1 LPGSAYTGVHAAS
14 RPGADSC
21 IARVS
26 GAVTA
31 FIGRTLRG
39 PVNRPVRLKS
49 FAEYQQVFGGLWQPS
64 PLSYSV
70 EQFFDGGGREAVVV
84 RVANGGARATI
95 VLPAGREQLVLQAL
109 SPGSREALRASVDY
123 DNVAAHEE
131 DCFNL
136 VVQRVRTRGSEFI
149 EDQEIFRRVS
159 IRGGTAR
166 CVRSALMESKLVR
179 LSGDLPTTR
188 PNRTFRPGSRH
199 PIGYVECNTDGHDG
213 AALTDYD
220 LIGSPERR
228 TGLFALG
235 AAEDI
240 DFLCLPPLERD
251 RDVGPSALMVAA
263 QFCRNHH
270 LLLLVDPPAEWDSCG
285 DALTGLREL
294 AFHSEQAV
302 MCFPRIRAYDRLR
315 GRYERF
321 SNCGAV
327 AAALCR
333 MEQHRP
339 LWQPGPDDELLLR
352 PGTRPAR
359 VLSET
364 ERIRLIAHG
373 INPIQS
379 LRSANPRRPA
389 LRTLAGGSGR
399 GAASDLLGW
408 QRRSLAVVKSI
419 DRGTRWAV
427 LEAHDPSIRLRLAR
441 QVEAFLRPLCAAG
454 LFGDSQNETNSR
466 VICDDRINSAEDVAA
481 GRVSL
486 LVTLCAPR
494 AGEQQSFLITHSP
507 EGSRIRRVKARL
519 LPRGTRMSVGTARG
533 RVPGKLVGDPFRR
546 QREPRLPAS
555 ARSPAGDAESAA
567 AGRGDLDLVGRFH
580 RDFGGRS
587 QLDDG
592 PVPTP
597 QQVAPGSPGVPAGES
612 ERRDATMVGQ
622 DSRRHGCGE
631 LDAAQQAVPA
641 AVPAVPT

>member
-1 LPGSAYTGVHAAS
+1 MPDSAYTGVQAAS
-14 RPGADSC
+14 RPGADSG

-31 FIGRTLRG
+31 FVGRTLRG

-95 VLPAGREQLVLQAL
+95 VLPSGREQLVLQAL

-166 CVRSALMESKLVR
+166 CVRSALMESTLVR
-179 LSGDLPTTR
+179 LAGELPTTR
-188 PNRTFRPGSRH
+188 PNRTFRPGARH
-199 PIGYVECNTDGHDG
+199 PIGYVDCNTDGHDG

-235 AAEDI
+235 SAEDI

-251 RDVGPSALMVAA
+251 RDVGPSALLVAA
-263 QFCRNHH
+263 QFCRDNH

-285 DALTGLREL
+285 DALAGLRDL

-302 MCFPRIRAYDRLR
+302 MCFPRIQAYDRLR

-339 LWQPGPDDELLLR
+339 LWQAAPDDELLLR

-364 ERIRLIAHG
+364 ERTRLIAHG

-379 LRSANPRRPA
+379 LRSANPRPLA

-399 GAASDLLGW
+399 SAASGLLSW

-419 DRGTRWAV
+419 DLGTRWAA

-441 QVEAFLRPLCAAG
+441 QVEAFLRPLVAAG
-454 LFGDSQNETNSR
+454 LFGDSQNETHSR
-466 VICDDRINSAEDVAA
+466 VICDERINSPEDVAA

-486 LVTLCAPR
+486 LVTLSAPR
-494 AGEQQSFLITHSP
+494 ASEQQSFLITHST

-519 LPRGTRMSVGTARG
+519 LPRGTRMSVGSLKG
-533 RVPGKLVGDPFRR
+533 RLPGRLVGEPFRR
-546 QREPRLPAS
+546 RPEPRLPVS
-555 ARSPAGDAESAA
+555 AQRPAGDAEPATTR
-567 AGRGDLDLVGRFH
+567 RGDLDLVGSFH

-587 QLDDG
+587 EFHDG
-592 PVPTP
+592 PVPAP
-597 QQVAPGSPGVPAGES
+597 QQISPGAPWQSAGQP
-612 ERRDATMVGQ
+612 ERRDATMVGE
-622 DSRRHGCGE
+622 DGRRRGLGE
-631 LDAAQQAVPA
+631 LDAAQQAVA
-641 AVPAVPT
+641 AAMPAVSS

>member
-1 LPGSAYTGVHAAS
+1 MPGSAYTGVHAAGG
-14 RPGADSC
+14 PGANSA
-21 IARVS
+21 IPRVC

-31 FIGRTLRG
+31 FVGRTLRG

-84 RVANGGARATI
+84 RVVNGGARTTI

-166 CVRSALMESKLVR
+166 CVRSALMESTLVR
-179 LSGDLPTTR
+179 LAGELPGTR
-188 PNRTFRPGSRH
+188 PNRTFRPGARH
-199 PIGYVECNTDGHDG
+199 PIGYVDCNTDGNDG
-213 AALTDYD
+213 ATLTDYD

-240 DFLCLPPLERD
+240 DFLCLPPLERE
-251 RDVGPSALMVAA
+251 RDVGPSALLVAA
-263 QFCRNHH
+263 QFCRDNH
-270 LLLLVDPPAEWDSCG
+270 LLLLVDPPLEWDSCS
-285 DALTGLREL
+285 DVLTGLREL
-294 AFHSEQAV
+294 AFYSEQAV
-302 MCFPRIRAYDRLR
+302 MCFPRILAYDRLR

-333 MEQHRP
+333 MEQQRP
-339 LWQPGPDDELLLR
+339 LWQAGPDDELLLR

-359 VLSET
+359 VLSEA
-364 ERIRLIAHG
+364 ERTRLIAHG
-373 INPIQS
+373 VNPIQS
-379 LRSANPRRPA
+379 LRSANPRLPA

-399 GAASDLLGW
+399 GAASDLLSW

-419 DRGTRWAV
+419 DRGTRWAA
-427 LEAHDPSIRLRLAR
+427 LESHDPSIRLRLVR
-441 QVEAFLRPLCAAG
+441 QVEAFLRPLAAAG
-454 LFGDSQNETNSR
+454 LFTDSRNEIENR
-466 VICDDRINSAEDVAA
+466 VICDERINSAEDVAS

-486 LVTLCAPR
+486 LVTLAAPR

-507 EGSRIRRVKARL
+507 EGSSIRSVKTRL
-519 LPRGTRMSVGTARG
+519 LPRGTRMSVGAAKG
-533 RVPGKLVGDPFRR
+533 RLPGKLVREPFRR
-546 QREPRLPAS
+546 QREPRLPVS
-555 ARSPAGDAESAA
+555 ARRPAGDAESATA
-567 AGRGDLDLVGRFH
+567 RGRDLDLVGSFH

-587 QLDDG
+587 QLDDRA
-592 PVPTP
+592 VPPP
-597 QQVAPGSPGVPAGES
+597 QQIAPGVPGESAGEP
-612 ERRDATMVGQ
+612 ERRDATMVGE
-622 DSRRHGCGE
+622 DGRGDGRGE

-641 AVPAVPT
+641 AMPAAPA

>member
-1 LPGSAYTGVHAAS
+1 LPGSAYTGVQAAS
-14 RPGADSC
+14 QPGADSG

-31 FIGRTLRG
+31 FVGRTLRG

-84 RVANGGARATI
+84 RVASGGARATI
-95 VLPAGREQLVLQAL
+95 VLPSGREQLVLQAL

-166 CVRSALMESKLVR
+166 CVRSALMESTLVR
-179 LSGDLPTTR
+179 LAGELPMTR
-188 PNRTFRPGSRH
+188 PNRTFRPGARH
-199 PIGYVECNTDGHDG
+199 PIGYVDCNPDGHDG

-235 AAEDI
+235 TAEDI

-251 RDVGPSALMVAA
+251 RDVGPSALLVAA
-263 QFCRNHH
+263 QFCRDNH

-285 DALTGLREL
+285 DALAGLREL

-302 MCFPRIRAYDRLR
+302 MCFPRIQAYDRLR

-339 LWQPGPDDELLLR
+339 LWQAAHDDELLLR

-364 ERIRLIAHG
+364 ERTRLIAHG

-379 LRSANPRRPA
+379 LRSANPRPLA
-389 LRTLAGGSGR
+389 LRTLAGGSGQ
-399 GAASDLLGW
+399 GAASGLLSW

-419 DRGTRWAV
+419 DLGTRWAAP
-427 LEAHDPSIRLRLAR
+427 EAHDPSIRLRLAR
-441 QVEAFLRPLCAAG
+441 QAEAFLRPLVAAG
-454 LFGDSQNETNSR
+454 LFGDSQNETHSR
-466 VICDDRINSAEDVAA
+466 VICDERINSPEDVAA

-486 LVTLCAPR
+486 LVTLSAPR
-494 AGEQQSFLITHSP
+494 ASEQQSFLITHSP

-519 LPRGTRMSVGTARG
+519 LPRGTRMSVGTVKG
-533 RVPGKLVGDPFRR
+533 RLPGRLVGEPFSRR
-546 QREPRLPAS
+546 PEPRLPVS
-555 ARSPAGDAESAA
+555 AQRPAGDAESATTR
-567 AGRGDLDLVGRFH
+567 RGDLDLVGSFH

-587 QLDDG
+587 EFHDG
-592 PVPTP
+592 PVPAP
-597 QQVAPGSPGVPAGES
+597 QQISPGAPWQSAGQP
-612 ERRDATMVGQ
+612 ERRDATMVGENG
-622 DSRRHGCGE
+622 RRHGLGE
-631 LDAAQQAVPA
+631 LDAAQQAVSA
-641 AVPAVPT
+641 TMPAVSS